1 MAIKEVS
8 NVPESNGKIPKC
20 FSVNKGV
27 HWVSVIKSMI
37 DTSLKNCTASMD
49 RTKTIPIVTAMVISE
64 LANRDFSMINSLV
77 FRIRNSIKIR
87 KSGIMLYLIF
97 QIETSVYLLLSTK
110 VLKFSFCFVYSSV
123 GSGM

>member
-1 MAIKEVS
+1 
-8 NVPESNGKIPKC
+8 
-20 FSVNKGV
+20 
-27 HWVSVIKSMI
+27 
-37 DTSLKNCTASMD
+37 
-49 RTKTIPIVTAMVISE
+49 MVISE
-64 LANRDFSMINSLV
+64 LANRDFSMISSLV

-87 KSGIMLYLIF
+87 KSGIILYLIF